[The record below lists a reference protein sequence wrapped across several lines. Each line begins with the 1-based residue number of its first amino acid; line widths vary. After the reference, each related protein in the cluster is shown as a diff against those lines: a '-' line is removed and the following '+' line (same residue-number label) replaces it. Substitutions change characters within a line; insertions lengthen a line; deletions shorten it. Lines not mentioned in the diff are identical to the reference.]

1 MSRLVKL
8 DENGELECFTMGK
21 DREMNPCGCGG
32 NVFTE
37 EFDGENLLGVCS
49 CCRKDIYKF
58 VYDKDYIKNSKW
70 KTVTKRE

>member
-1 MSRLVKL
+1 MIRLVKL
-8 DENGELECFTMGK
+8 DEDDYIESFT
-21 DREMNPCGCGG
+21 RNNRANNPCGCGG

-58 VYDKDYIKNSKW
+58 VYDEDYIKNSKW

>member
-1 MSRLVKL
+1 MLWLIGGGNKMSRLVKL

-37 EFDGENLLGVCS
+37 
-49 CCRKDIYKF
+49 
-58 VYDKDYIKNSKW
+58 
-70 KTVTKRE
+70 